1 MVREWKGT
9 DVLRAGLGSSF
20 NVLDRLQGDSRI
32 SVGAVQKWFF
42 YTAGHVQG
50 MASGQCALEYSAA
63 AGAGMVPVL

>member
-32 SVGAVQKWFF
+32 SVGAVQSGSSTLPDTFREWP
-42 YTAGHVQG
+42 V
-50 MASGQCALEYSAA
+50 AS
-63 AGAGMVPVL
+63 VR

>member
-1 MVREWKGT
+1 MEGNRRTQG
-9 DVLRAGLGSSF
+9 GLGSSF